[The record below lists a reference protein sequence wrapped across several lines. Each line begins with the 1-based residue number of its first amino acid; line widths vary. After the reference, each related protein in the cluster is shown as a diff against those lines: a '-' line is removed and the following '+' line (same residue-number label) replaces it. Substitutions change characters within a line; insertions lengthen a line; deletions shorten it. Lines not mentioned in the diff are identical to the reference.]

1 MAGNVIKLFFR
12 IFGFCNF
19 YNSFNNSNLL
29 NFRNDFEPFWTKFL
43 IQRCQKNIIILII
56 FGLSD
61 YFGLNI
67 KFALYFDSEHFYHN
81 PYLSLN
87 PNCFETS
94 KTHKTDQEYRNVL
107 PERRISFL
115 NVTAFLQKLKK
126 EKNGKVKSF
135 FLFLYKM

>member
-1 MAGNVIKLFFR
+1 MWSNFF
-12 IFGFCNF
+12 FAFSGFVTF
-19 YNSFNNSNLL
+19 KTFFNNINLL
-29 NFRNDFEPFWTKFL
+29 NFRNDFVPKM
-43 IQRCQKNIIILII
+43 QKKNIIILII
-56 FGLSD
+56 FGLFD

-81 PYLSLN
+81 PYSSLN

-126 EKNGKVKSF
+126 QKNGKVKSF
-135 FLFLYKM
+135 FFFFFTKCNAPNF